1 MRFADGVGKVPDG
14 RPVAADN
21 RAILRSLANLFQR
34 YPNTYLL
41 LSGFTAG
48 KGDDNEEDR
57 RVYTLVKSHP
67 FVATSVAY
75 ANDAVA
81 SDRKQWPASRKR
93 QLC

>member
-1 MRFADGVGKVPDG
+1 VVGKIPDG

-41 LSGFTAG
+41 LMGFTAG

-57 RVYTLVKSHP
+57 RVYTVVTFLSP
-67 FVATSVAY
+67 S
-75 ANDAVA
+75 
-81 SDRKQWPASRKR
+81 
-93 QLC
+93 QLPLLMLMLL